1 MLLGGNVS
9 RLVNQIQGLPWWLS
23 GKESTCQCRRHRFN
37 PWVRK
42 IPWRRKWQHTPV
54 FLPGKSHGRES
65 LVGYTPWGR
74 KRVRPD
80 RVSKQ
85 QQQTRSKSGKAS
97 GTYSL
102 QNTLFILIIM
112 VPKVTV
118 SVVPVCIA
126 LGSLA
131 AKASQN
137 VMVLFFPKQ
146 FQHRLKLV
154 GHYPFTKHSC
164 LVNYNFE
171 ADTSRNLI
179 VPISCSFQSK
189 CLVSRISDISTM
201 YCKTVSPPSTG
212 TLLLFSLCL
221 HHPFG
226 VLGKGVMPDKIPQ
239 LFLWHG
245 HLTYI
250 AQGKDCFIL
259 LTS

>member
-1 MLLGGNVS
+1 MVS
-9 RLVNQIQGLPWWLS
+9 
-23 GKESTCQCRRHRFN
+23 
-37 PWVRK
+37 
-42 IPWRRKWQHTPV
+42 
-54 FLPGKSHGRES
+54 
-65 LVGYTPWGR
+65 
-74 KRVRPD
+74 
-80 RVSKQ
+80 
-85 QQQTRSKSGKAS
+85 
-97 GTYSL
+97 
-102 QNTLFILIIM
+102 
-112 VPKVTV
+112 
-118 SVVPVCIA
+118 
-126 LGSLA
+126 
-131 AKASQN
+131 
-137 VMVLFFPKQ
+137 FFPKQ

-212 TLLLFSLCL
+212 TILLFSLCL

-259 LTS
+259 LTSQNGLRCFVMTQRGVMGGRKGGSRGRGYMYIYTADS

>member
-1 MLLGGNVS
+1 
-9 RLVNQIQGLPWWLS
+9 
-23 GKESTCQCRRHRFN
+23 
-37 PWVRK
+37 
-42 IPWRRKWQHTPV
+42 
-54 FLPGKSHGRES
+54 
-65 LVGYTPWGR
+65 
-74 KRVRPD
+74 
-80 RVSKQ
+80 
-85 QQQTRSKSGKAS
+85 
-97 GTYSL
+97 
-102 QNTLFILIIM
+102 M

-118 SVVPVCIA
+118 SMVPVCIA

-137 VMVLFFPKQ
+137 VMVSFFPKQ

-212 TLLLFSLCL
+212 TILLFSLCL